1 METLIQAFKMYRY
14 SLPSHAFFQSGESG
28 PLIFMT
34 DNCVEERDAL
44 NIVWPSAALLLCTF
58 HILQQVWRW
67 LGETKHGVHVDE
79 RAALMKKFKDLVYAE
94 TVTDY
99 GNVYRQVLRSNCVKK
114 AVSELV
120 SF

>member
-14 SLPSHAFFQSGESG
+14 SLPSHAFFHSGERG